1 MLAER
6 SAAAL
11 LRQVAD
17 VGADGVRG
25 GYSRHV
31 FDPAER
37 QLREWFTERATS
49 LGLDLE
55 IDRNG
60 NIWAW
65 WGAPGPDAVVTGSH
79 LDSVP
84 GGGPLDG
91 PLGVATSLAAIAS
104 LKASGFTPSR
114 PFAVVVFAEEEGA
127 RFGIACL
134 GSRLL
139 TGAITPERAL
149 ALTDRSGVTF
159 AEAAA
164 GFGLPVEH
172 LGIDREAISR
182 IGLFVELHVE
192 QGIGLV
198 NLDAPIGVA
207 SSILAHGR
215 WRVRVRGQGN
225 HAGTTAIADRH
236 DPMIVSAR
244 AILASREVAAATA
257 GVRATVGRIEPIPG
271 GTNVIASQVTTWL
284 DVRAGSDA
292 ETLDAVAAISEAA
305 RSAAAA
311 EGCEIDIVEESY
323 GGEVIFDPTLRDR
336 LSVALGGVPVLPT
349 GAGHD
354 AGIMASVVPTAM
366 LFVRNPTGIS
376 HAPEEGAT
384 DEDCESGVDAL
395 VLVLK
400 DLL

>member
-1 MLAER
+1 VLAER
-6 SAAAL
+6 STAAL

-17 VGADGVRG
+17 IGADGVRG

-104 LKASGFTPSR
+104 LQASGFTPSR

-172 LGIDREAISR
+172 LGVDREAISR

-236 DPMIVSAR
+236 DPMVVSAR

-323 GGEVIFDPTLRDR
+323 GGEVVFDPALRDR
-336 LSVALGGVPVLPT
+336 LSAVLGGVPVLPT

-354 AGIMASVVPTAM
+354 AGILASVVPTAM

-395 VLVLK
+395 MLVLK